1 LDNSRS
7 RVHNAGHHFFPTI
20 MKFLFDIFPVLLFF
34 LAFKIWGIYTA
45 TAVAIAA
52 TIVQVGWSW
61 ARHRKV
67 DNMLWASLAIIVV
80 FGGATLWLHD
90 DTFIKWKPTVLY
102 WVFGSILLASDV
114 FFRRNLIRAMMDKQ
128 ITLPDRV
135 WQKLSLS
142 WIVFFALMGAA
153 NLYVAFPFAESF
165 CANEVSAK
173 AACENDVWVNFKV
186 FGGIGLMLVFV
197 VVQGLMLSRHI
208 ESEERN

>member
-1 LDNSRS
+1 
-7 RVHNAGHHFFPTI
+7 

-61 ARHRKV
+61 TRHRRV

-102 WVFGSILLASDV
+102 WLFGSILLGSELLL
-114 FFRRNLIRAMMDKQ
+114 RKNLIRAMMEKQ
-128 ITLPDRV
+128 ITLPDPV
-135 WQKLSLS
+135 WQKLNLS
-142 WIVFFALMGAA
+142 WVVFFALMGAA

-165 CANEVSAK
+165 CTNEVTAK
-173 AACENDVWVNFKV
+173 ATCENDVWVNFKV
-186 FGGIGLMLVFV
+186 FGGIGLMLIFV
-197 VVQGLMLSRHI
+197 LAQGLMLSRYI

>member
-1 LDNSRS
+1 LDNSRP
-7 RVHNAGHHFFPTI
+7 RVHNARHHFSLTI

-52 TIVQVGWSW
+52 TFVQVGWSW

-102 WVFGSILLASDV
+102 WLFGSILLGSEV
-114 FFRRNLIRAMMDKQ
+114 FFRKNLIRAMMDKQ
-128 ITLPDRV
+128 ITLPGPV
-135 WQKLSLS
+135 WQKLNLS
-142 WIVFFALMGAA
+142 WIAFFALMGAA
-153 NLYVAFPFAESF
+153 NLYIAFPFAESF

-186 FGGIGLMLVFV
+186 FGGIGLMLIFIL
-197 VVQGLMLSRHI
+197 VQGLMLSRYI

>member
-1 LDNSRS
+1 
-7 RVHNAGHHFFPTI
+7 
-20 MKFLFDIFPVLLFF
+20 MKLLFDIFPVLLFF

-52 TIVQVGWSW
+52 TVVQVGWSW

-90 DTFIKWKPTVLY
+90 DTLIKWKPTVLY
-102 WVFGSILLASDV
+102 WLFGSILLGSEL
-114 FFRRNLIRAMMDKQ
+114 FFRKNLIRAMMDKQ
-128 ITLPDRV
+128 IALPDPV
-135 WQKLSLS
+135 WQRLNLS

-153 NLYVAFPFAESF
+153 NLYVAFPFAENF

-186 FGGIGLMLVFV
+186 FGGIGLMLIFV
-197 VVQGLMLSRHI
+197 VLQGLMLSRHI
-208 ESEERN
+208 ESGERN

>member
-1 LDNSRS
+1 MPATIFVL
-7 RVHNAGHHFFPTI
+7 TI

-67 DNMLWASLAIIVV
+67 DNMLWASLAIIVI

-102 WVFGSILLASDV
+102 WLFGCILLGSEL
-114 FFRRNLIRAMMDKQ
+114 FFRKNLIRAMMDKQ
-128 ITLPDRV
+128 IALPDPV
-135 WQKLSLS
+135 WQKLNLS

-165 CANEVSAK
+165 CASEVSAK

-208 ESEERN
+208 ESQERN

>member
-1 LDNSRS
+1 
-7 RVHNAGHHFFPTI
+7 

-34 LAFKIWGIYTA
+34 VAFKIWGVYTA
-45 TAVAIAA
+45 TGVAIAA

-67 DNMLWASLAIIVV
+67 DNMLWASLVIIVV

-102 WVFGSILLASDV
+102 WLFGSILLGSDL
-114 FFRRNLIRAMMDKQ
+114 FFRKNLIRAMMDKQ
-128 ITLPDRV
+128 ITLPDPV
-135 WQKLSLS
+135 WQKLNLS

-153 NLYVAFPFAESF
+153 NLYVAFPFAASF
-165 CANEVSAK
+165 CANEVSTK

-197 VVQGLMLSRHI
+197 LAQGLMLSRYI